1 MQDFLNNKIRSL
13 SKVRPLSISS
23 STFSHGLVEL
33 EEAKITAKY
42 IRKSW
47 YFINPNF
54 VFNEKYVV
62 LSRHNNPKE

>member
-1 MQDFLNNKIRSL
+1 M
-13 SKVRPLSISS
+13 SISS